1 LLMWRHIDVGRGWGG
16 GLVQSFYPLHEPK
29 ILKWENLFKCMYI
42 IYIPMTLILQFVF
55 GNLIVYLVLVLESKP
70 KACEVGLYH
79 WATSPTS

>member
-1 LLMWRHIDVGRGWGG
+1 
-16 GLVQSFYPLHEPK
+16 
-29 ILKWENLFKCMYI
+29 MYI

-79 WATSPTS
+79 